1 MFPLGSVLF
10 PHGVLPLHVFEPRY
24 LTMMEETID
33 DDGAFGVALIE
44 RGWEVGGGDQR
55 FDVGTLATIVR
66 AASFDDGRL
75 AVVAVGTER
84 LRIVEWLPDAPYP
97 VAMAMPHD
105 DGEANAELPGA
116 VDGAHVSMRRLLALA
131 SEMGADVGNV
141 EVELPDDPREAAW
154 TLCAI
159 APLEQLDRQRLLEI
173 DDPLSRMVVLDE
185 FLGERI
191 EMLQVQLG
199 GG

>member
-10 PHGVLPLHVFEPRY
+10 PHGVMPLHVFEQRY
-24 LTMMEETID
+24 LTMIEEAID
-33 DDGAFGVALIE
+33 DDGTFGVALIE
-44 RGWEVGGGDQR
+44 RGSEVGGGDQR

-84 LRIVEWLPDAPYP
+84 LRVVEWLPDDPYP
-97 VAMAMPHD
+97 VALAIAHAEG
-105 DGEANAELPGA
+105 DGGRELGGA
-116 VDGAHVSMRRLLALA
+116 VDGAHKSMRRLLALA
-131 SEMGADVGNV
+131 SEMGANVGNV
-141 EVELPDDPREAAW
+141 DLDLPDDPHEAAW
-154 TLCAI
+154 TLCAT

-173 DDPLSRMVVLDE
+173 DDPLSRMAVLTDL
-185 FLGERI
+185 LGERI
-191 EMLQVQLG
+191 ETLQAQLG